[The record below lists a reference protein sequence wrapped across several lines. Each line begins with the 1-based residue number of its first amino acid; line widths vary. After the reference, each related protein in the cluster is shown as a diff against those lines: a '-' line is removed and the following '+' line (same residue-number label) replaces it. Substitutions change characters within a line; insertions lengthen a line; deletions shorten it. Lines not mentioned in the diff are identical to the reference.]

1 MGSLLMNIINN
12 LEIVKD
18 NLVSLKSKAK
28 IIVVCKN
35 QQFSKIQNLLDFGHL
50 DFGENKIQEA
60 HEKWNDFLKNNN
72 NINLHFIGSL
82 QSNKAK
88 QAFQIFNYVHSL
100 DSEKLAKIFH
110 ELEVINRRQ
119 IKYFVQVNIGS
130 EPQKNGIDISVV
142 NDFVNYCKHKLNL
155 NIIGLMAIPPKD
167 QNPELFFKQL
177 YELNLANNLEEL
189 SMGMSDDYKIAAK
202 YNATYVRI
210 GSAIFS

>member
-1 MGSLLMNIINN
+1 MNIINN

-35 QQFSKIQNLLDFGHL
+35 QQFLRIQNLLDFGHL

-60 HEKWNDFLKNNN
+60 YEKWNDILKKHN
-72 NINLHFIGSL
+72 NINLHFIGKL

-100 DSEKLAKIFH
+100 DNEKLAKIFN
-110 ELEVINRRQ
+110 ELEVINKRK
-119 IKYFVQVNIGS
+119 IKYFVQVNRGS
-130 EPQKNGIDISVV
+130 EPQKNGIDISAV
-142 NDFVNYCKHKLNL
+142 NDFVNYCKNKLNL
-155 NIIGLMAIPPKD
+155 NVRGLMAIPPKD
-167 QNPELFFKQL
+167 ENPELFFKQL

-202 YNATYVRI
+202 YNTTYVRI

>member
-1 MGSLLMNIINN
+1 MNIINN

-18 NLVSLKSKAK
+18 NLISLKSKAK

-35 QQFSKIQNLLDFGHL
+35 QQFSRIKNLLDFGHL
-50 DFGENKIQEA
+50 DFGENKTQEA
-60 HEKWNDFLKNNN
+60 YEKWNDISKKFN
-72 NINLHFIGSL
+72 NINLHFIGKL

-130 EPQKNGIDISVV
+130 EPQKSGIDISAV
-142 NDFVNYCKHKLNL
+142 NDFVNYCKNKLNL
-155 NIIGLMAIPPKD
+155 NVIGLMAIPPKD
-167 QNPELFFKQL
+167 QNPESFFKQL
-177 YELNLANNLEEL
+177 YELNLANNLHEL
-189 SMGMSDDYKIAAK
+189 SMGMSDDYKIATK
-202 YNATYVRI
+202 YNTTYVRI

>member
-1 MGSLLMNIINN
+1 MDIINN

-18 NLVSLKSKAK
+18 NLASLKSKAK

-35 QQFSKIQNLLDFGHL
+35 QQLSKIQNLLDFGHL

-60 HEKWNDFLKNNN
+60 HEKWN
-72 NINLHFIGSL
+72 NIIKKFSNLNLHFIGKL

-100 DSEKLAKIFH
+100 DNEKLAKIFS
-110 ELEVINRRQ
+110 ELEIINKKK

-130 EPQKNGIDISVV
+130 EQQKNGIDISAV
-142 NDFVNYCKHKLNL
+142 NDFVNYCKNKLNL
-155 NIIGLMAIPPKD
+155 NVIGLMAIPPKD
-167 QNPELFFKQL
+167 QNPELFFKKL
-177 YELNLANNLEEL
+177 YELNLANNLQEL
-189 SMGMSDDYKIAAK
+189 SIGMSDDYKIAAK

>member
-1 MGSLLMNIINN
+1 MNIINN
-12 LEIVKD
+12 LEFVKD
-18 NLVSLKSKAK
+18 NLVSIKSKAK

-35 QQFSKIQNLLDFGHL
+35 QQFSRIKDLLDFGHL

-60 HEKWNDFLKNNN
+60 YEKWNDILKKNN
-72 NINLHFIGSL
+72 NINLHFIGNL

-110 ELEVINRRQ
+110 ELEVINGRQ
-119 IKYFVQVNIGS
+119 IKYFVQVNIGR
-130 EPQKNGIDISVV
+130 EPQKNGIDISAV
-142 NDFVNYCKHKLNL
+142 NDFVNYCKNKLNL
-155 NIIGLMAIPPKD
+155 NVLGLMAIPPKD
-167 QNPELFFKQL
+167 QNPESFFKQL

-189 SMGMSDDYKIAAK
+189 SMGMSDDYKIATK
-202 YNATYVRI
+202 YNTTYVRI

>member
-1 MGSLLMNIINN
+1 MNIINN
-12 LEIVKD
+12 LKIVKD

-35 QQFSKIQNLLDFGHL
+35 QQFSRIQNLLDFGHL

-60 HEKWNDFLKNNN
+60 YEKWNDISKKFN
-72 NINLHFIGSL
+72 NINLHFIGKL

-110 ELEVINRRQ
+110 ELEVINGRQ
-119 IKYFVQVNIGS
+119 IKYFVQVNIGR
-130 EPQKNGIDISVV
+130 EPQKNGIDISAV
-142 NDFVNYCKHKLNL
+142 NDFVNYCKNKLNL
-155 NIIGLMAIPPKD
+155 NVRGLMAIPPKD

-202 YNATYVRI
+202 YNTTYVRI

>member
-1 MGSLLMNIINN
+1 MNIINN
-12 LEIVKD
+12 LKIVKD

-35 QQFSKIQNLLDFGHL
+35 QQFSRIQNLLDFGHL

-60 HEKWNDFLKNNN
+60 YEKWNDISKKFN
-72 NINLHFIGSL
+72 NINLHFIGKL

-110 ELEVINRRQ
+110 ELEVINGRQ
-119 IKYFVQVNIGS
+119 IKYFVQVNIGR
-130 EPQKNGIDISVV
+130 EPQKNGIDISAV
-142 NDFVNYCKHKLNL
+142 NDFVNYCKNKLNL
-155 NIIGLMAIPPKD
+155 NDIGLMAIPPKD
-167 QNPELFFKQL
+167 QNPELFFKKL
-177 YELNLANNLEEL
+177 YELNLANNLEDL

>member
-1 MGSLLMNIINN
+1 MDIINN
-12 LEIVKD
+12 LKIIKD
-18 NLVSLKSKAK
+18 NLASLKSKAK

-35 QQFSKIQNLLDFGHL
+35 QQLSKIQNLLDFGHL

-60 HEKWNDFLKNNN
+60 HEKWN
-72 NINLHFIGSL
+72 NIIKKFSNLNLHFIGKL

-100 DSEKLAKIFH
+100 DNEKLAKIFS
-110 ELEVINRRQ
+110 ELEIINKKK

-130 EPQKNGIDISVV
+130 EPQKNGIDISAV
-142 NDFVNYCKHKLNL
+142 NDFVNYCKNKLNL
-155 NIIGLMAIPPKD
+155 NVIGLMAIPPKD
-167 QNPELFFKQL
+167 QNPELFFKKL
-177 YELNLANNLEEL
+177 YELNLANNLQEL
-189 SMGMSDDYKIAAK
+189 SIGMSDDYKIAAK

>member
-1 MGSLLMNIINN
+1 MDVINN
-12 LEIVKD
+12 LKIIKD
-18 NLVSLKSKAK
+18 NLVSIKSKAK
-28 IIVVCKN
+28 IIAVSKN
-35 QQFSKIQNLLDFGHL
+35 QQFLRIQNLLDFGHL

-60 HEKWNDFLKNNN
+60 HDKWKDILKNNN
-72 NINLHFIGSL
+72 NINLHFIGRL

-100 DSEKLAKIFH
+100 DNEKLAKIFH
-110 ELEVINRRQ
+110 ELEVISRRQ

-130 EPQKNGIDISVV
+130 EPQKNGINISAV
-142 NDFVNYCKHKLNL
+142 NDFVNYCKNKLNL

-189 SMGMSDDYKIAAK
+189 SMGMSDDYRIAAK
-202 YNATYVRI
+202 YNTTFLRI

>member
-1 MGSLLMNIINN
+1 MNIINN
-12 LEIVKD
+12 FDIINN
-18 NLVSLKSKAK
+18 NLIFLKSKAK

-35 QQFSKIQNLLDFGHL
+35 QQLSRIQTLLDFGHL

-60 HEKWNDFLKNNN
+60 HEKWNDILKNNKN
-72 NINLHFIGSL
+72 LNLHFIGKL

-88 QAFQIFNYVHSL
+88 QAFEIFNYVHSL
-100 DSEKLAKIFH
+100 DNEKLAKIFH
-110 ELEVINRRQ
+110 ELEVINKRQ
-119 IKYFVQVNIGS
+119 IKYFVQVNIGR
-130 EPQKNGIDISVV
+130 EPQKNGIDISTV
-142 NDFVNYCKHKLNL
+142 NDFVYYCKNKLNL
-155 NIIGLMAIPPKD
+155 NVRGLMALPPKD

-202 YNATYVRI
+202 YNTTYVRI

>member
-1 MGSLLMNIINN
+1 MDIINN

-28 IIVVCKN
+28 IIIVCKN
-35 QQFSKIQNLLDFGHL
+35 QQLSRIQTLLDFGHL
-50 DFGENKIQEA
+50 DFGENKFQEA
-60 HEKWNDFLKNNN
+60 YEKWNDVIKKYNNL
-72 NINLHFIGSL
+72 NLHFIGKL
-82 QSNKAK
+82 QSNKVK

-100 DSEKLAKIFH
+100 DNEKLAKIFH
-110 ELEVINRRQ
+110 ELEVTNRRQ
-119 IKYFVQVNIGS
+119 IKYFIQVNIGS
-130 EPQKNGIDISVV
+130 EPQKNGIDISAVS
-142 NDFVNYCKHKLNL
+142 DFVNYCKNKLNL
-155 NIIGLMAIPPKD
+155 NIRGLMAIPPKD

>member
-1 MGSLLMNIINN
+1 MNIINN

-18 NLVSLKSKAK
+18 NLISLKSKAK

-35 QQFSKIQNLLDFGHL
+35 QQFSRIKNLLDFGHF

-60 HEKWNDFLKNNN
+60 YEKWNDISKKFN
-72 NINLHFIGSL
+72 NINLHFIGKL

-100 DSEKLAKIFH
+100 DNEKLAKIFN
-110 ELEVINRRQ
+110 ELEVINKKK

-130 EPQKNGIDISVV
+130 EPQKNGIDISAV
-142 NDFVNYCKHKLNL
+142 NDFVNYCKNKLNL
-155 NIIGLMAIPPKD
+155 NVIGLMAIPPKD
-167 QNPELFFKQL
+167 KNPELFFKQL

-202 YNATYVRI
+202 YNTTHVRI

>member
-1 MGSLLMNIINN
+1 MNIINN
-12 LEIVKD
+12 LEFVKD

-35 QQFSKIQNLLDFGHL
+35 QQFSRIKNLLDFGHL
-50 DFGENKIQEA
+50 DFGENKTQEA
-60 HEKWNDFLKNNN
+60 YEKWNDISKKFN
-72 NINLHFIGSL
+72 NINLHFIGKL

-130 EPQKNGIDISVV
+130 EPQKSGIDISAV
-142 NDFVNYCKHKLNL
+142 NDFVNYCKNKLNL
-155 NIIGLMAIPPKD
+155 NVIGLMAIPPKD
-167 QNPELFFKQL
+167 QNPELFFIKGFDP
-177 YELNLANNLEEL
+177 EVINLSHN
-189 SMGMSDDYKIAAK
+189 I
-202 YNATYVRI
+202 
-210 GSAIFS
+210 